1 MPSRGCW
8 ISPVVE
14 PVRQRLFFALW
25 PTAELARQCEAVAKQ
40 HFDWRHARRLAAEQI
55 HLTLVYLGPSDDDQ
69 RRCAEAVADNVQS
82 TPFEMELDR
91 LGVWPRPRVGWIAPR
106 EMPVPL
112 PQLVAQLQQGLN
124 ACGYPPEERPFQ
136 AHITLLRKIR
146 RPPEVEQLD
155 SPLSWPVSEFVLV
168 ESRTLP
174 QGAEYRI
181 LRQWPLV

>member
-1 MPSRGCW
+1 MP
-8 ISPVVE
+8 
-14 PVRQRLFFALW
+14 
-25 PTAELARQCEAVAKQ
+25 
-40 HFDWRHARRLAAEQI
+40 AA
-55 HLTLVYLGPSDDDQ
+55 
-69 RRCAEAVADNVQS
+69 
-82 TPFEMELDR
+82 
-91 LGVWPRPRVGWIAPR
+91 
-106 EMPVPL
+106 L
-112 PQLVAQLQQGLN
+112 PQLVAQLQQGLI

-181 LRQWPLV
+181 LRQWPLL